1 MHLVNPPK
9 FYVTIVLN
17 FSTTV
22 IPRRNW
28 EQWVCIENFGDK
40 LGAVRATVKMV
51 NYIDHQHGRHVTW
64 VQTKNTHEWLGEN
77 IRRSVL

>member
-9 FYVTIVLN
+9 VYVTIVLD

-40 LGAVRATVKMV
+40 LGAV
-51 NYIDHQHGRHVTW
+51 
-64 VQTKNTHEWLGEN
+64 
-77 IRRSVL
+77 